1 MKLTDKK
8 KFWVLAGL
16 LLTAMNLTAQN
27 GSISGRIVTRDGE
40 AAPFVTVQ
48 LKELKKG
55 TMTDSGGYYM
65 LQHLKAG
72 DYTVLISFAGL
83 QPISRKVLV
92 KEGESPTQNFVLEEN
107 STQLTEVVVTYNRG
121 MNERAASSGK
131 INIKPMDLPQSI
143 AVLGKDV
150 LERQQTLRLSDVLM
164 NITGVYQ
171 YGNTGG
177 TQEEIGGRGYAFNSS
192 NTFKNGVRY
201 NNASLPEIS
210 ALEKV
215 EVLKGSAAILYGNV
229 AAGGVLNLVTKKPK
243 FEKGGEVGFRTGS
256 YDFYKPWVDV
266 YGPINNSQVAAYRVN
281 ATYEKANS
289 FRDVVNSERFYINPS
304 FLFNIGRKTELL
316 VEGDYLKDNRTSDF
330 GTGAI
335 NYEVAN
341 VPRSRFLGASW
352 SYYKTEQKTTTI
364 TLTHH
369 LNKNWDIR
377 STSGYQGFNSDLFG
391 TTRPNASSQFI
402 QPDGRWVRGL
412 QRSGTDENYYITQ
425 LDVTGKFNTGGIRH
439 QLLLGAD
446 ADKYVTDGFA
456 YSYANPAI
464 GNKNIYD
471 TINVFDLSRYKQ
483 RSDIPSITATTRT
496 RTPISRYG
504 IYVQDLICLSEQFKI
519 LAGVRFSRQ
528 QTKGAYVDS
537 LIKDKRT
544 ATAEVS
550 DQAFTPRI
558 GLVYQPVKQVSLF
571 ASYANSFTL
580 NTGTDIN
587 LQPLKPSFI
596 NQYEAGVKTE
606 FFEKLL
612 AANVTVYQIVNSNLA
627 QTALTDANGNPN
639 SNSNIKELAGEVT
652 SKGVEVDLSTKQVSG
667 FQFIA
672 GYSYNDTRYTKSN
685 TYVEG
690 SRLRYN
696 PQHTANF
703 SVYYSFS
710 ERSFLKGF
718 NAGAVVY
725 YVGTRVAGRS
735 TRVQVP
741 NDSFKLMAV
750 PDYTQVDA
758 SIGYTW
764 QKLSL
769 RLKLSNV
776 LNELS
781 YNVHDDNSVNPI
793 APRMFSSSVYLRF

>member
-1 MKLTDKK
+1 MKLTDIRKGMA
-8 KFWVLAGL
+8 LML
-16 LLTAMNLTAQN
+16 ILLTTLTSQAQE
-27 GSISGRIVTRDGE
+27 GAIRGRITTNDGK

-48 LKELKKG
+48 LKEIRKG
-55 TMTDSGGYYM
+55 TMTDSGGYFI
-65 LQHLKAG
+65 LPRIKDG
-72 DYTVLISFAGL
+72 SYTIMVSFAGL
-83 QPISRKVLV
+83 KAIHQQVVVRN
-92 KEGESPTQNFVLEEN
+92 GESPVLNFILDEN

-121 MNERAASSGK
+121 MNERSASAGK
-131 INIKPMDLPQSI
+131 INIKPMDMPQSI
-143 AVLGKDV
+143 AVVGKEI
-150 LERQQTLRLSDVLM
+150 LERQQTLRLSEVLM

-201 NNASLPEIS
+201 NNATMPEIS

-229 AAGGVLNLVTKKPK
+229 AAGGVLNLVTKKPR
-243 FEKGGEVGFRTGS
+243 FEKGGEVGFRAGS
-256 YDFYKPWVDV
+256 YDFYKPWIDV
-266 YGPINNSQVAAYRVN
+266 YGPVNNSQVAAYRVN
-281 ATYEKANS
+281 ATYEKSGS
-289 FRDVVNSERFYINPS
+289 FREEVGSERFYINPS
-304 FLFNIGRKTELL
+304 FLFNLGKKTDLL
-316 VEGDYLKDNRTSDF
+316 LEGDYLKDNRTSDF

-335 NYEVAN
+335 NYEVAKI
-341 VPRSRFLGASW
+341 PRNRFLGASW
-352 SYYKTEQKTTTI
+352 SYYNTEQKTTTL
-364 TLTHH
+364 TVTHH
-369 LNKNWDIR
+369 LHKNWEIK
-377 STSGYQGFNSDLFG
+377 STSGYQAFNNELFG

-402 QPDGRWVRGL
+402 QADGRWVRGL
-412 QRSGTDENYYITQ
+412 QKSGTDEDYYITQ
-425 LDVTGKFNTGGIRH
+425 LDITGKFKTGGISH
-439 QLLLGAD
+439 QLLAGAD
-446 ADKYVTDGFA
+446 ADKYVTNA
-456 YSYANPAI
+456 YAYNYANPAI
-464 GNKNIYD
+464 GNRNIYD
-471 TINVFDLSRYKQ
+471 TINVFDLTKYKQ
-483 RSDIPSITATTRT
+483 RTDIPVMTATTRT
-496 RTPISRYG
+496 QTPISRYG
-504 IYVQDLICLSEQFKI
+504 IYVQDLVCVSEHFKI

-528 QTKGAYVDS
+528 QTKGAFIDS
-537 LIKDKRT
+537 LAKDKRVFT
-544 ATAEVS
+544 ADIS
-550 DQAFTPRI
+550 DQAFTPRV
-558 GLVYQPVKQVSLF
+558 GLVYQPVKQVSVF

-587 LQPLKPSFI
+587 LQSLKPSFI

-606 FFEKLL
+606 FFEKLFS
-612 AANVTVYQIVNSNLA
+612 ANVTVYQIVNSNLA

-652 SKGVEVDLSTKQVSG
+652 SKGMEVDLSTKSLDG

-685 TYVEG
+685 TYVVG

-703 SVYYSFS
+703 SVYYSFG
-710 ERSFLKGF
+710 ERSLLKGF
-718 NAGAVVY
+718 NAGAMIY

-750 PDYTQVDA
+750 PDYAQVDA
-758 SIGYTW
+758 SLGYSW
-764 QKLSL
+764 QKLGI
-769 RLKLSNV
+769 RVKVSNL

-793 APRMFSSSVYLRF
+793 APRMFSSSIYLKF

>member
-1 MKLTDKK
+1 MKLTDIRKAMTLLVLLLPMLT
-8 KFWVLAGL
+8 VLA
-16 LLTAMNLTAQN
+16 QE
-27 GSISGRIVTRDGE
+27 GSIRGRITTLDGK

-48 LKELKKG
+48 LKEIRKG
-55 TMTDSGGYYM
+55 TMTDSGGYFI
-65 LQHLKAG
+65 LSRIKDG
-72 DYTVLISFAGL
+72 SYTIMVSFAGL
-83 QPISRKVLV
+83 KTIHQQVVVRN
-92 KEGESPTQNFVLEEN
+92 GESAALSFVLDEN
-107 STQLTEVVVTYNRG
+107 STQLTEVVVSYNRG
-121 MNERAASSGK
+121 MNERSTSAGK

-143 AVLGKDV
+143 SVIGKEV
-150 LERQQTLRLSDVLM
+150 LERQQTLRLSEVLM

-201 NNASLPEIS
+201 NNAAMPEIS

-243 FEKGGEVGFRTGS
+243 FEKGGEVGFRAGS
-256 YDFYKPWVDV
+256 YDFYKPWIDV

-281 ATYEKANS
+281 ATYEKS
-289 FRDVVNSERFYINPS
+289 GSYRDEVKAERFYINPS
-304 FLFNIGRKTELL
+304 FLFNLGKKTELL
-316 VEGDYLKDNRTSDF
+316 LEGDYLKDNRTSDF

-335 NYEVAN
+335 NYEVAKI
-341 VPRSRFLGASW
+341 PRNRFLGAAW
-352 SYYKTEQKTTTI
+352 SYYNTEQKTTTL

-369 LNKNWDIR
+369 LRKNWEIK
-377 STSGYQGFNSDLFG
+377 STSGYQAFSSELFG

-412 QRSGTDENYYITQ
+412 QKSGTEENYFITQ
-425 LDVTGKFNTGGIRH
+425 LDITGKFKTGGIAH
-439 QLLLGAD
+439 QLLAGAD
-446 ADKYVTDGFA
+446 ADKYLTNA
-456 YSYANPAI
+456 YAYNYANAAI

-471 TINVFDLSRYKQ
+471 TINVFDLTRYRQ
-483 RSDIPSITATTRT
+483 RTDVPAVTATTRT
-496 RTPISRYG
+496 QTPITRYG
-504 IYVQDLICLSEQFKI
+504 IYIQDLVCLSGQFKL
-519 LAGVRFSRQ
+519 LAGIRFSKQ
-528 QTKGAYVDS
+528 QTKGAFIDS
-537 LIKDKRT
+537 LAKDKRVFT
-544 ATAEVS
+544 SDIS
-550 DQAFTPRI
+550 DQAFTPRV
-558 GLVYQPVKQVSLF
+558 GLVYQPVKQVSVF

-587 LQPLKPSFI
+587 LQPLKPSFL

-612 AANVTVYQIVNSNLA
+612 SANVTVYQIVNSNLA

-652 SKGVEVDLSTKQVSG
+652 SKGVEVDLSTKSLAG
-667 FQFIA
+667 FQLMA
-672 GYSYNDTRYTKSN
+672 GYSYNDTRYTRSN
-685 TYVEG
+685 TYVVG

-710 ERSFLKGF
+710 ERSPLKGF
-718 NAGAVVY
+718 NAGAMVY
-725 YVGTRVAGRS
+725 YVGKRVAGRS

-741 NDSFKLMAV
+741 NDSFKLMSV
-750 PDYTQVDA
+750 PDYAQVDA
-758 SIGYTW
+758 SLGYSW
-764 QKLSL
+764 QKLSI
-769 RLKLSNV
+769 RLKVSNL

-793 APRMFSSSVYLRF
+793 APRMVSSSIYLRF

>member
-1 MKLTDKK
+1 MKLTDIRKGMA
-8 KFWVLAGL
+8 LML
-16 LLTAMNLTAQN
+16 ILLTTLTSQAQE
-27 GSISGRIVTRDGE
+27 GAIRGRITTNDGK

-48 LKELKKG
+48 LKEVRKG
-55 TMTDSGGYYM
+55 TMTDSGGYFI
-65 LQHLKAG
+65 LPRIKDG
-72 DYTVLISFAGL
+72 SYTIMVSFAGL
-83 QPISRKVLV
+83 KAIHQQVVVRN
-92 KEGESPTQNFVLEEN
+92 GESPVLNFILDEN

-121 MNERAASSGK
+121 MNERSASAGK
-131 INIKPMDLPQSI
+131 INIKPMDMPQSI
-143 AVLGKDV
+143 AVVGKEV
-150 LERQQTLRLSDVLM
+150 LERQQTLRLSEVLM

-201 NNASLPEIS
+201 NNATMPEIS

-229 AAGGVLNLVTKKPK
+229 AAGGVLNLVTKKPR
-243 FEKGGEVGFRTGS
+243 FEKGGEVGFRAGS
-256 YDFYKPWVDV
+256 YDFYKPWIDV
-266 YGPINNSQVAAYRVN
+266 YGPVNNSQVAAYRVN
-281 ATYEKANS
+281 ATYEKSGS
-289 FRDVVNSERFYINPS
+289 FREEVGSERFYINPS
-304 FLFNIGRKTELL
+304 FLFNLGKKTDLL
-316 VEGDYLKDNRTSDF
+316 LEGDYLKDNRTSDF

-335 NYEVAN
+335 NYEVAKI
-341 VPRSRFLGASW
+341 PRNRFLGASW
-352 SYYKTEQKTTTI
+352 SYYNTEQKTTTL
-364 TLTHH
+364 TVTHH
-369 LNKNWDIR
+369 LHKNWEIK
-377 STSGYQGFNSDLFG
+377 STSGYQAFNNELFG

-402 QPDGRWVRGL
+402 QADGRWVRGL
-412 QRSGTDENYYITQ
+412 QKSGTDEDYYITQ
-425 LDVTGKFNTGGIRH
+425 LDITGKFKTGGISH
-439 QLLLGAD
+439 QLLAGAD
-446 ADKYVTDGFA
+446 ADKYVTNA
-456 YSYANPAI
+456 YAYNYANPAI
-464 GNKNIYD
+464 GNRNIYD
-471 TINVFDLSRYKQ
+471 TINVFDLTKYKQ
-483 RSDIPSITATTRT
+483 RTDIPVMTATTRT
-496 RTPISRYG
+496 QTPISRYG
-504 IYVQDLICLSEQFKI
+504 IYVQDLVCVSEHFKI

-528 QTKGAYVDS
+528 QTKGAFIDS
-537 LIKDKRT
+537 LAKDKRVFT
-544 ATAEVS
+544 ADIS
-550 DQAFTPRI
+550 DQAFTPRV
-558 GLVYQPVKQVSLF
+558 GLVYQPVKQVSVF

-587 LQPLKPSFI
+587 LQSLKPSFI

-606 FFEKLL
+606 FFEKLFS
-612 AANVTVYQIVNSNLA
+612 ANVTVYQIVNSNLA

-652 SKGVEVDLSTKQVSG
+652 SKGVEVDLSTKSLDG

-685 TYVEG
+685 TYVVG

-703 SVYYSFS
+703 SVYYSFG
-710 ERSFLKGF
+710 ERSLLKGF
-718 NAGAVVY
+718 NAGAMIY

-750 PDYTQVDA
+750 PDYAQVDA
-758 SIGYTW
+758 SLGYSW
-764 QKLSL
+764 QKLGI
-769 RLKLSNV
+769 RVKVSNL

-793 APRMFSSSVYLRF
+793 APRMFSSSIYLKF

>member
-1 MKLTDKK
+1 MKLTDIRKGMA
-8 KFWVLAGL
+8 LML
-16 LLTAMNLTAQN
+16 ILLTTLTSQAQE
-27 GSISGRIVTRDGE
+27 GAIRGRITTNDGK

-48 LKELKKG
+48 LKEIRKG
-55 TMTDSGGYYM
+55 TMTDSGGYFI
-65 LQHLKAG
+65 LPRIKDG
-72 DYTVLISFAGL
+72 SYTIMVSFAGL
-83 QPISRKVLV
+83 KAIHQQVVVRN
-92 KEGESPTQNFVLEEN
+92 GESPVLNFILDEN

-121 MNERAASSGK
+121 MNERSASAGK
-131 INIKPMDLPQSI
+131 INIKPMDMPQSI
-143 AVLGKDV
+143 AVVGKEI
-150 LERQQTLRLSDVLM
+150 LERQQTLRLSEVLM

-201 NNASLPEIS
+201 NNATMPEIS

-229 AAGGVLNLVTKKPK
+229 AAGGVLNLVTKKPR
-243 FEKGGEVGFRTGS
+243 FEKGGEVGFRAGS
-256 YDFYKPWVDV
+256 YDFYKPWIDV
-266 YGPINNSQVAAYRVN
+266 YGPVNNSQVAAYRVN
-281 ATYEKANS
+281 ATYEKSGS
-289 FRDVVNSERFYINPS
+289 FREEVGSERFYINPS
-304 FLFNIGRKTELL
+304 FLFNLGKKTDLL
-316 VEGDYLKDNRTSDF
+316 LEGDYLKDNRTSDF

-335 NYEVAN
+335 NYEVAKI
-341 VPRSRFLGASW
+341 PRNRFLGASW
-352 SYYKTEQKTTTI
+352 SYYNTEQKTTTL
-364 TLTHH
+364 TVTHH
-369 LNKNWDIR
+369 LHKNWEIK
-377 STSGYQGFNSDLFG
+377 STSGYQAFNNELFG

-402 QPDGRWVRGL
+402 QADGRWVRGL
-412 QRSGTDENYYITQ
+412 QKSGTDEDYYITQ
-425 LDVTGKFNTGGIRH
+425 LDITGKFKTGGISH
-439 QLLLGAD
+439 QLLAGAD
-446 ADKYVTDGFA
+446 ADKYVTNA
-456 YSYANPAI
+456 YAYNYANPAI
-464 GNKNIYD
+464 GNRNIYD
-471 TINVFDLSRYKQ
+471 TINVFDLTKYKQ
-483 RSDIPSITATTRT
+483 RTDIPVMTATTRT

-504 IYVQDLICLSEQFKI
+504 IYVQDLVCVSEHFKI

-528 QTKGAYVDS
+528 QTKGAFIDS
-537 LIKDKRT
+537 LAKDKRVFT
-544 ATAEVS
+544 ADIS
-550 DQAFTPRI
+550 DQAFTPRV
-558 GLVYQPVKQVSLF
+558 GLVYQPVKQVSVF

-587 LQPLKPSFI
+587 LQSLKPSFI

-606 FFEKLL
+606 FFEKLFS
-612 AANVTVYQIVNSNLA
+612 ANVTVYQIVNSNLA

-652 SKGVEVDLSTKQVSG
+652 SKGMEVDLSTKSLDG

-685 TYVEG
+685 TYVVG

-703 SVYYSFS
+703 SVYYSFG
-710 ERSFLKGF
+710 ERSLLKGF
-718 NAGAVVY
+718 NAGAMIY

-750 PDYTQVDA
+750 PDYAQVDA
-758 SIGYTW
+758 SLGYSW
-764 QKLSL
+764 QKLGI
-769 RLKLSNV
+769 RVKVSNL

-793 APRMFSSSVYLRF
+793 APRMFSSSIYLKF